1 MKLSNYYL
9 EILKE
14 VVKKRKESPFTLVF
28 LAKSLE
34 KSSATLS
41 NFETG
46 KLIDYDLLENYAN
59 IFDKKLILITEI
71 RYLHD

>member
-46 KLIDYDLLENYAN
+46 KLIDYDLLEKYAS
-59 IFDKKLILITEI
+59 IFGYNLVLLFEKNNQ
-71 RYLHD
+71 

>member
-1 MKLSNYYL
+1 MELSNYYL
-9 EILKE
+9 EILKK

-46 KLIDYDLLENYAN
+46 KLIDYDLLEKYAS
-59 IFDKKLILITEI
+59 IFGYNLVLFFEKNNQ
-71 RYLHD
+71 

>member
-46 KLIDYDLLENYAN
+46 KLIDYDLLEKYAS
-59 IFDKKLILITEI
+59 IFGYNLVLFFEKNNQ
-71 RYLHD
+71 

>member
-1 MKLSNYYL
+1 MELSNYYS
-9 EILKE
+9 EILKIF
-14 VVKKRKESPFTLVF
+14 VKKRKESPFTLVF

-46 KLIDYDLLENYAN
+46 KLIDYDLLEKYAS
-59 IFDKKLILITEI
+59 IFGYKLSLLWE
-71 RYLHD
+71 LKH

>member
-1 MKLSNYYL
+1 MELSNYYS
-9 EILKE
+9 EILKIF
-14 VVKKRKESPFTLVF
+14 VKKRKESPFTLVF

-46 KLIDYDLLENYAN
+46 KLIDYDLLEKYAS
-59 IFDKKLILITEI
+59 IFGYNLVLFFEKNNQ
-71 RYLHD
+71 

>member
-28 LAKSLE
+28 LAKSLD
-34 KSSATLS
+34 KSSATIS
-41 NFETG
+41 NFETE
-46 KLIDYDLLENYAN
+46 KLIDYDLLEKYAS
-59 IFDKKLILITEI
+59 IFGYNLVLLFEKNNQ
-71 RYLHD
+71 